1 MPKRSFLD
9 DASMKIDKYVAKYGV
24 ASKRAGLRFG
34 VWAALRGFGFPEFL
48 GLTWRGGANRRR
60 KTVDDDLCRVKIEV
74 FGGLGDLIIALNYI
88 RAFDAAFVGRRQIV
102 VYSHRDKSLGAIQN
116 LCREQEFNVE
126 VVSTR
131 EAARVQNCD
140 VELEIVR
147 FPKLVFCNRRKLER
161 LEPRIAE
168 ICAFYRTFFENNSI
182 YFRTGS
188 PAYFLGREFS
198 LLNGQNRMTQA
209 DLGGFLN
216 VGVDFRPKIFGDVA
230 ATKAKFGLDDGPYI
244 TLQRGAGNDRP
255 NEATKL
261 WPLEKYVELVA
272 ALRRKYPGVKIV
284 QLGSPATW
292 AIEGVD
298 VDLRGK
304 TDFEELKVLL
314 KDAVCHFDG
323 ECGLVHLRRF
333 LGGGPSVVVFGPT
346 SEEFFAYPENVN
358 LGASACPGGC
368 EWLTATYVERCPRGC
383 DRCERLAAISV
394 EDALRGVAEAVDE
407 QI

>member
-9 DASMKIDKYVAKYGV
+9 DASMKIDKYVAQYGV
-24 ASKRAGLRFG
+24 SSKRAGLRFG
-34 VWAALRGFGFPEFL
+34 VWAALRGFGFPEVL
-48 GLTWRGGANRRR
+48 GLTRWAPSERRP
-60 KTVDDDLCRVKIEV
+60 KPVDDDVCRVKIEV
-74 FGGLGDLIIALNYI
+74 FGGLGDLILALNYI
-88 RAFDAAFVGRRQIV
+88 QALDAAFVGKREIV
-102 VYSHRDKSLGAIQN
+102 VYSQRDKSLGAIQN
-116 LCREQEFNVE
+116 LCREQDFPVE
-126 VVSTR
+126 IVSSAK
-131 EAARVQNCD
+131 AARVKNAD
-140 VELEIVR
+140 VELEVAR
-147 FPKLVFCNRRKLER
+147 FPKLVFCNRSKIER
-161 LEPRIAE
+161 LEPKIAE
-168 ICAFYRTFFENNSI
+168 ICAFYQTFFENNSI

-188 PAYFLGREFS
+188 PAYFLGREYS
-198 LLNGQNRMTQA
+198 LLNGQTRVAQA

-230 ATKAKFGLDDGPYI
+230 ATKAKFGLADGPYI

-284 QLGSPATW
+284 QLGSSATW

-304 TDFEELKVLL
+304 TDFEELKILL
-314 KDAVCHFDG
+314 KDAICHFDG

-333 LGGGPSVVVFGPT
+333 LAGGPSVVVFGPT

-358 LGASACPGGC
+358 LGSSACPGGC
-368 EWLTATYVERCPRGC
+368 EWLTPTYVKRCPRGC

-394 EDALRGVAEAVDE
+394 DDALWGVAKAVDG